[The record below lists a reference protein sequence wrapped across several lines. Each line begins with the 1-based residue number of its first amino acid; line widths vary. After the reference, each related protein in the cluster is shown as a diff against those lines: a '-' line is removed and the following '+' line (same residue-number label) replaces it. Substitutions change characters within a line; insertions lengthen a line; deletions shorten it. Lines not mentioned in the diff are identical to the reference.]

1 MGPATARS
9 ALESGRPLPLLAPD
23 RDDDQGKTKAPGT
36 HHDVRGGIGRI
47 AGGAGLW
54 RMLGARS
61 NTLRYLG
68 AIPGFSGVAR
78 RLCARL
84 ATLFGRKDR
93 LPPRVPSARP

>member
-9 ALESGRPLPLLAPD
+9 ALESGRPLPLLGPD
-23 RDDDQGKTKAPGT
+23 RDDDQEKAKAPDT

-47 AGGAGLW
+47 AGAAGLW

-68 AIPGFSGVAR
+68 AIPGFSGVALL
-78 RLCARL
+78 LCARL
-84 ATLFGRKDR
+84 APLFGRKDR
-93 LPPRVPSARP
+93 QPPRAPSAPP

>member
-1 MGPATARS
+1 
-9 ALESGRPLPLLAPD
+9 
-23 RDDDQGKTKAPGT
+23 
-36 HHDVRGGIGRI
+36 
-47 AGGAGLW
+47 
-54 RMLGARS
+54 MLGARS

-78 RLCARL
+78 PLCARL